1 MKQYM
6 ETTKPKKEYVT
17 PQCEVVMLGLQD
29 NLLDAPGSI
38 DVVILCGSKPC
49 SN

>member
-6 ETTKPKKEYVT
+6 DTTKPKKEYVT
-17 PQCEVVMLGLQD
+17 PTCEVVMLGLQD
-29 NLLDAPGSI
+29 NLLETPGSM